1 MNIFK
6 DLQIKFKT
14 ASIVQQLI
22 YINVAAFIITLIS
35 SSFSG
40 LYGKQMSFIYEW
52 FSLSSSFSSIL
63 SRSLSNIYLPLFD
76 TLARL
81 RMNSKLVFAYNLK
94 LFDSQIL

>member
-52 FSLSSSFSSIL
+52 FSYHLLLIFLSLDPGQS
-63 SRSLSNIYLPLFD
+63 
-76 TLARL
+76 
-81 RMNSKLVFAYNLK
+81 
-94 LFDSQIL
+94 